1 MTNELMIPQDMVSD
15 KDRETRWFAM
25 PVSMQLANVGSEVNR
40 AIRYKNKNE
49 PDKQVR
55 FCDKAVEL
63 LQLSKRDP
71 KNAHRQGE
79 LDFCIEELQ
88 DFFKGDNYYQTT
100 EDKLMRYYDAFI

>member
-15 KDRETRWFAM
+15 KDREMRWFAM

-100 EDKLMRYYDAFI
+100 DDKLMRYYDAFI